1 MNIIQENRSELEA
14 TLKIQLSQED
24 YQEKVDKALK
34 EMQRKAQMPGFRP
47 GKVPYGM
54 VKKLY
59 GKGVLADEVNK
70 VLIDGIY
77 DYIKEKEINILGNPL
92 PDNDKVSAID
102 WEGQTEFEFHYDIG
116 IAPKIDLTVSEEIA
130 VEYYRIKIEDS
141 MVDDTIKDI
150 TRRNGNMIN
159 PEISE
164 KEDVLFGEFAEL
176 DGDGNVLEDGLKN
189 KSNLYIQYLK
199 DDETKEKLTGLKVG
213 DSSDIDI
220 VKSVEN
226 ESEMAGMLGIK
237 QEELSNFG
245 KNYRFT
251 VERISRIEPAELS
264 EELYKKVV
272 PESTINSEEEFK
284 EHIREQLAKQYQ
296 ADADK
301 HFKNEAIKVIVQKAN
316 LELPEEF
323 LKRWLLETNK
333 ENDQVTP
340 EQVEN
345 EFVSFADSFK
355 WQLIE
360 NHIIKENN
368 LEVKTEEVISYL
380 KDYMRVQLRQY
391 GQENPEDEVLNDF
404 VNRIMTNKE
413 EVKKV
418 YEQLFDTKIL
428 ELFKEK
434 LKLDEKEVTFDEFVN
449 LMTEK
454 YKSKTN

>member
-47 GKVPYGM
+47 GKVPFGM